1 MSTEEKNKALV
12 CCFLEAQSTGDL
24 EALDKL
30 LAPDFVAQGLLSG
43 EDSGRGGF
51 MQGVAEAHA
60 ALSHI
65 RTIIESTM
73 FKTITVPDSH
83 ATRRHL
89 LEGGVPS
96 GNSRIR

>member
-1 MSTEEKNKALV
+1 MSTEEKNKVLV
-12 CCFLEAQSTGDL
+12 CRVLEAQSTGDL
-24 EALDKL
+24 ETLDKL
-30 LAPDFVAQGLLSG
+30 LAPDFVDQGLFSG

-60 ALSHI
+60 TLSHI

-73 FKTITVPDSH
+73 CKTITVPDSH
-83 ATRRHL
+83 ATRLH

-96 GNSRIR
+96 SGTGRIR